1 MRAIVKTYLSRPS
14 WSGRTI
20 IEKKIVAKKENII
33 NEVNDFI
40 VKRIHQHNFISV
52 TKFNVKIVNQ
62 HNDKVVNEWEY
73 KPTYRQ

>member
-1 MRAIVKTYLSRPS
+1 MHLSRPS

-20 IEKKIVAKKENII
+20 IEKKIVARKESII

-40 VKRIHQHNFISV
+40 TKRIHRHNFIPV